1 MTLIWSPRRA
11 CARAGLDSLARDRDG
26 ACPIK
31 DRPMPPTERDT
42 YNTRMEQLAAEMAG
56 FWTQKLAVSC
66 RSASPYTVLH

>member
-1 MTLIWSPRRA
+1 
-11 CARAGLDSLARDRDG
+11 
-26 ACPIK
+26 
-31 DRPMPPTERDT
+31 MPPTERDT